1 MLRKII
7 FVFTLCL
14 TFIAQ
19 AVVAVDFPA
28 LTGSVV
34 DEARIFSSSQYSYL
48 NGQLKNAPH
57 QVVVVSLRDLRGM
70 EIEDYVVQLARYWGI
85 GQKGLNDGVVVAI
98 APAQKRIHIAV
109 GYGMEGTIT
118 DLQANQIIQ
127 NTMLPLARSGEYGE
141 AVVRGTSRVL
151 NLLYKAAQLSGNQE
165 EYIEDEDAILGPV
178 SSDGM
183 PLIIEKMMDWI
194 GYLVGALMIWTLIK
208 DLLCKVNSCVNRCL
222 FIIDIIICQV
232 MCGLFIYLSVKYAM
246 EFFVLIIGAFWLFA
260 NYRYYISWRQNPK
273 FPYQPDKRNH
283 IGGSGFSSSN
293 TSSSNNS
300 FRGGGGS
307 FGGGG
312 ATGRW

>member
-7 FVFTLCL
+7 FVFALYL

-28 LTGSVV
+28 LTGPIV
-34 DEARIFSSSQYSYL
+34 DEAGIFSSSQYSYL

-70 EIEDYVVQLARYWGI
+70 EIEDYVVQLARHWGI
-85 GQKGLNDGVVVAI
+85 GQKDLNDGVVVAI

-118 DLQANQIIQ
+118 DIQANQIIQ

-151 NLLYKAAQLSGNQE
+151 NLLYKAAQISAHKE
-165 EYIEDEDAILGPV
+165 EYEEIDNPFDDPISSTEMPSVIQEMLG
-178 SSDGM
+178 
-183 PLIIEKMMDWI
+183 WI
-194 GYLVGALMIWTLIK
+194 GYFFWGAVIWSFIK
-208 DLLCKVNSCVNRCL
+208 RFLYKINSCINRSL
-222 FIIDIIICQV
+222 FVTDIIICHV
-232 MCGLFIYLSVKYAM
+232 VCA
-246 EFFVLIIGAFWLFA
+246 VLIYFSIIYAIAFFA
-260 NYRYYISWRQNPK
+260 LIVGVFLIFADYRYYRLWRLNPK
-273 FPYQPDKRNH
+273 FPCQPSAQLQT
-283 IGGSGFSSSN
+283 GGSGCHVSGRSG
-293 TSSSNNS
+293 NNS

-312 ATGRW
+312 ASGRW